1 MKILIYTHAF
11 APRVGGVETHTM
23 LLAQGLAKSLKQW
36 GKENVTV
43 VTSAPADGFD
53 DPGLPFRLVRRP
65 NLATIWHLVGS
76 TDLIHLAGPAFLPLI
91 LGLLRRKP
99 VVVEHHGFQ
108 AVCPNGQ
115 LFYEPLQVQCP
126 GHFMAGRHRECFRC
140 NASRGRASSFKLW
153 LLTFLRRWLCYR
165 VSANIAPTSWLAGLL
180 QLPNTS
186 VIHHGL
192 AGNGEEKSYL
202 NHVREP
208 VTFAFIGR
216 LVSTKGVHVLLQ
228 ASSHLKAMNLPF
240 HLKVIGDGPERRAL
254 EEQTRFLNLT
264 DRVDFLGY
272 LPVADLK
279 RALADVVAIVAP
291 SLSGEVFGLALLEQM
306 KEGRILI
313 VSNIAPFDEVIGN
326 AGMKFSPGDSSAL
339 AQRMMQVVANPSLIE
354 TLGVRARMRATE
366 TFGLEEMT
374 QGHLALYHAR
384 VEKAHNCAH

>member
-1 MKILIYTHAF
+1 MKILIYTHSF

-23 LLAQGLAKSLKQW
+23 LLARGLAESLKQQ
-36 GKENVTV
+36 GSENVTV
-43 VTSAPADGFD
+43 ATPESAGGFN

-65 NLATIWHLVGS
+65 NLATIWRLVGS
-76 TDLIHLAGPAFLPLI
+76 TDLVHLAGPAFLPLI

-108 AVCPNGQ
+108 AICPNGQ
-115 LFYEPLQVQCP
+115 LFYEPLQVPCP

-165 VSANIAPTSWLAGLL
+165 VSANVAPTSWLAGLL

-192 AGNGEEKSYL
+192 AGDGEEKSYL

-216 LVSTKGVHVLLQ
+216 LVSTKGVHILLQ
-228 ASSHLKAMNLPF
+228 ASSHLKVINLPF
-240 HLKVIGDGPERRAL
+240 RLKIIGDGPERRAL
-254 EEQTRFLNLT
+254 EEQTRVLKLT

-279 RALADVVAIVAP
+279 RALADVVAVVVP
-291 SLSGEVFGLALLEQM
+291 SLAGEVFGLALLEQM
-306 KEGRILI
+306 QEGRILI
-313 VSNIAPFDEVIGN
+313 VSNIAPFDEVLGN
-326 AGMKFSPGDSSAL
+326 AGMRFSPGDSSEL
-339 AQRMMQVVANPSLIE
+339 AQRMMQVIANPSLIE
-354 TLGVRARMRATE
+354 TLGVRARLRATE
-366 TFGLEEMT
+366 TFGLEEMM
-374 QGHLALYHAR
+374 QAHLAIYHAS
-384 VEKAHNCAH
+384 VEKVHN

>member
-23 LLAQGLAKSLKQW
+23 LLAQGLAKSLKKW

-65 NLATIWHLVGS
+65 SLATICRLVGS

-115 LFYEPLQVQCP
+115 LFYEPLQVPCP
-126 GHFMAGRHRECFRC
+126 GHFMAGRHRECLRC
-140 NASRGRASSFKLW
+140 NASSGRVSSFKLW

-192 AGNGEEKSYL
+192 AADGEEKLHL
-202 NHVREP
+202 NPVRRP

-216 LVSTKGVHVLLQ
+216 LVSTKGVPVLLQ
-228 ASSHLKAMNLPF
+228 ASSHLKVKNLPF
-240 HLKVIGDGPERRAL
+240 RLQIIGDGPDCRSL
-254 EEQTRFLNLT
+254 EART
-264 DRVDFLGY
+264 
-272 LPVADLK
+272 
-279 RALADVVAIVAP
+279 
-291 SLSGEVFGLALLEQM
+291 
-306 KEGRILI
+306 RIL
-313 VSNIAPFDEVIGN
+313 G
-326 AGMKFSPGDSSAL
+326 
-339 AQRMMQVVANPSLIE
+339 
-354 TLGVRARMRATE
+354 
-366 TFGLEEMT
+366 
-374 QGHLALYHAR
+374 
-384 VEKAHNCAH
+384 